1 MQDPIFNPDPHLDAL
16 LDEALSPDSI
26 PGGIP
31 AGLESRILVAM
42 KQNQPTAER
51 TVIARIGFFSSAS
64 FKRIAAA
71 LLVTASVGFA
81 FMVASNIQ
89 NNTNNAIA
97 LANQKAAKLAELN
110 LDVQQAPVTTVM
122 AHDNTFALADTSIDH
137 RIDTLKARAND
148 AALTAAVD
156 NWSSVAENLEA
167 ELDAMDAEPEKG

>member
-1 MQDPIFNPDPHLDAL
+1 MQDPIYHPDPHLDAL
-16 LDEALSPDSI
+16 LDEALSPGSI

-42 KQNQPTAER
+42 KQNQPAQA

-64 FKRIAAA
+64 FRRIAAA
-71 LLVTASVGFA
+71 MLVAAGVGFA

-89 NNTNNAIA
+89 RNSINALEI
-97 LANQKAAKLAELN
+97 ANQHAAKLAELS

-122 AHDNTFALADTSIDH
+122 AHDNTFAFADSAIDR

-156 NWSSVAENLEA
+156 NWSTVAENLEA
-167 ELDAMDAEPEKG
+167 ELDAMDAEPDQG

>member
-1 MQDPIFNPDPHLDAL
+1 MQDPIYNPDPHLDAL

-31 AGLESRILVAM
+31 VGLESRILVAM
-42 KQNQPTAER
+42 KQNQPAQR
-51 TVIARIGFFSSAS
+51 TVIARIGFFSSTS

-71 LLVTASVGFA
+71 VLVASGVGFA

-89 NNTNNAIA
+89 NNTNNA
-97 LANQKAAKLAELN
+97 LEVANQNAVKLAELSREI
-110 LDVQQAPVTTVM
+110 QAAPVTTVM
-122 AHDNTFALADTSIDH
+122 AQDNTFAFADTAIDH

-156 NWSSVAENLEA
+156 NWSTVAENLEA
-167 ELDAMDAEPEKG
+167 ALDAMDAEPEKG